1 MIDIII
7 PGYNCRDTLPECL
20 DSLCCQSIKKK
31 LNVIFVDDCS
41 EDECQDILNLY
52 LDSLNIVYLRTDINR
67 GPGYCRQLGLNNSK
81 SEFVMFMDVD
91 DLIADVDSLET
102 LLEAIKQDCDY
113 VSSLVYNESADLVLD
128 NSGDLHGKVYRRSFL
143 RKNKIE
149 FSESRLHE
157 DNLFN
162 SLVLLHEPRTKNLC
176 RVTYFYLNHTG
187 SLSDL
192 VPIYDEASLGEYIK
206 NISVVR
212 RHFAD
217 AEDNVAL
224 QEFLDTKYYYLQAI
238 YSAGSND
245 SKRRI
250 AGLLEKYNLK
260 PLD

>member
-20 DSLCCQSIKKK
+20 DSLCRQSIKKK

-41 EDECQDILNLY
+41 EDEYQDILNAH
-52 LDSLNIVYLRTDINR
+52 LDSLNIIYLRSDVNR

-81 SEFVMFMDVD
+81 SEFVMFMDAD

-102 LLEAIKQDCDY
+102 LLGAIKQDCDY
-113 VSSLVYNESADLVLD
+113 VSSLAYNESADLVLD

-143 RKNKIE
+143 CKNKIE

-162 SLVLLHEPRTKNLC
+162 SLVLLHGPRAKNLH
-176 RVTYFYLNHTG
+176 RVTYLYLNHSG
-187 SLSDL
+187 SLSKL
-192 VPIYDEASLGEYIK
+192 ASIYDEESLNGYIK
-206 NISVVR
+206 NISFVR
-212 RHFAD
+212 HHFAD
-217 AEDNVAL
+217 DEDSVAL
-224 QEFLDTKYYYLQAI
+224 KSFLDTKYSYLQAI